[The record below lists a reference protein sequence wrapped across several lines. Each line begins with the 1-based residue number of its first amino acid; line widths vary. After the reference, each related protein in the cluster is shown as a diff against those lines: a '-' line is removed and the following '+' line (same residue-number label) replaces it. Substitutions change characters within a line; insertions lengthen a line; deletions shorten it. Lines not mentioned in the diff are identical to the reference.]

1 MNTQANQHLS
11 KQAAAETY
19 PMPKGIG
26 AGFAASFRRDW
37 LVAIH
42 HGADLVNPLVFFLI
56 VITLIPLGISPEKS
70 VLALL
75 APGILWVMA
84 LLATLLSLDGLFRSD
99 FEDGSL
105 EQILVSPQ
113 PVYFVVLAK
122 VLVHW
127 LTTGLPIT
135 LLAPLLGLMLNLPV
149 QGYLPLVL
157 SLLLGTATMSFI
169 GAVGAALT
177 VSLRK
182 GGLLLSLIVMP
193 LYIPVLIFG
202 ASAVKS
208 AVEGDPLQMQLAVL
222 GAFLALA
229 MVLAPLAAAGA
240 LKVNTQ

>member
-1 MNTQANQHLS
+1 MSVLSEDLVIKSGANPAQV
-11 KQAAAETY
+11 
-19 PMPKGIG
+19 GVG
-26 AGFAASFRRDW
+26 AGFVASFRRDW
-37 LVAIH
+37 LVAIR

-56 VITLIPLGISPEKS
+56 VITLIPLGISPEKA

-84 LLATLLSLDGLFRSD
+84 LLATLLSLDGLFRGD
-99 FEDGSL
+99 FDDGTL
-105 EQILVSPQ
+105 EQMLVSPQ
-113 PVYFVVLAK
+113 PLYFVVLAK

-135 LLAPLLGLMLNLPV
+135 LLAPVLGLMLNLPV
-149 QGYLPLVL
+149 QGYGSLVL
-157 SLLLGTATMSFI
+157 SLFMGTAAMSLI

-193 LYIPVLIFG
+193 LYIPILIFG
-202 ASAVKS
+202 ASAVQS
-208 AVEGDPLQMQLAVL
+208 AVSGNALHMQLAVL

-240 LKVNTQ
+240 LRVSTQ